1 MLRHSDQVGKIG
13 KPVDFE
19 NAYKEQIPPEMGEP
33 VSLENSC
40 REQTSVDEPTT
51 SHKSNQNLTRILD
64 FPKTHSIDSLTPYQN
79 NQNIWIKARVTSKTL
94 WKNSKGF
101 NIVLKDKS
109 GEIRTTI
116 FSEQFNKYNDLI
128 KVDGVYLIS
137 KYRLQLAKPQFNKTN
152 HNYEILF
159 NDWTIVKSCLDD
171 GEIPRLSLDLV
182 PISDVKYLEK
192 ARVINVIGVCRN
204 VGELKTVGSNTKL
217 RVITLIDSSG
227 FINLDL
233 WGEVALNF
241 SIDGDDHPVLLARES
256 RINEFLGGKS
266 IGMNI
271 NDNLQKNPDIPEAHK
286 LREWFLN
293 GGADNVTNNV
303 SARTCGAAWTD
314 LVTFQDVYNRGLGS
328 GNNPDYF
335 QCKAVVRTIKPSILY
350 KACPQMECN
359 LKVVD
364 DGNGQYRCQRCN
376 AAYPSFKYRMLIKV
390 CIYDTFIC
398 FNNSKI

>member
-1 MLRHSDQVGKIG
+1 MLKRSDQVDKIG

-19 NAYKEQIPPEMGEP
+19 NACKEQIPPEMGEP

-40 REQTSVDEPTT
+40 KEQTSVDEPST
-51 SHKSNQNLTRILD
+51 SHKSNNNLTRILH

-79 NQNIWIKARVTSKTL
+79 NQNIWIKARVTSKNL

-101 NIVLKDKS
+101 NIALKDES
-109 GEIRTTI
+109 GEIRATI
-116 FSEQFNKYNDLI
+116 FSNQFNKFNDLI

-137 KYRLQLAKPQFNKTN
+137 KYKLQSANTKFYKTK

-159 NDWTIVKSCLDD
+159 NDFTIVKSCLDD

-182 PISDVKYLEK
+182 PISNVKNLEK
-192 ARVINVIGVCRN
+192 SRVINVIGVCKN
-204 VGELKTVGSNTKL
+204 VGQLKTVGSNTKL

-233 WGEVALNF
+233 WGDVALNF
-241 SIDGDDHPVLLARES
+241 SIDADDHPVLLARES

-266 IGMNI
+266 LGMNKI
-271 NDNLQKNPDIPEAHK
+271 DNLQKNPDISEAHK

-314 LVTFQDVYNRGLGS
+314 LITFQDVYNRGLGS

-335 QCKAVVRTIKPSILY
+335 QCKAVVRGLIIQAYYTRRV
-350 KACPQMECN
+350 
-359 LKVVD
+359 LKWNV
-364 DGNGQYRCQRCN
+364 
-376 AAYPSFKYRMLIKV
+376 
-390 CIYDTFIC
+390 T
-398 FNNSKI
+398 